1 MKKIFLLF
9 VLFSL
14 WIGVFAQKTDS
25 LARVETELRSLQYRQ
40 HNMFITI
47 DALKSELDS
56 VKAENKSSFS
66 GMGDKLNELG
76 HNQQQQLVRVDEM
89 GNQIETVDGRVSTT
103 RSIGFVLLLVLLI
116 VVVLLSGAFVVY
128 LQRLRKNLIAR
139 DEIIDSLVKSETQRL
154 TERINQIGEDTVAG
168 LGMIKEKVKQN
179 QDENKLALKEIQ
191 LDIDGLKDKYRLRM
205 KRLEQDFE
213 KIEEKF
219 SKADQ
224 KSAAKLKETRKKL
237 EDSQTELKKE
247 FASSLKKINDD
258 WQAELKKQK
267 QKVNKVKKVVAK
279 NTIPNKEPKTKSA
292 TDGRK
297 VSLKASTGRKG

>member
-1 MKKIFLLF
+1 MKKIILLV

-14 WIGVFAQKTDS
+14 WISAFAQKPDS

-56 VKAENKSSFS
+56 VKAENKSGFTSITNKI
-66 GMGDKLNELG
+66 DKIG

-103 RSIGFVLLLVLLI
+103 RSTGFVLLLVLLI

-139 DEIIDSLVKSETQRL
+139 DEIIDGLVKSETQRL

-168 LGMIKEKVKQN
+168 LGLIKEKVKQT
-179 QDENKLALKEIQ
+179 QDENNFALKEIQ

-224 KSAAKLKETRKKL
+224 KSAEKLKETRKKL
-237 EDSQTELKKE
+237 KESQTELKKE
-247 FASSLKKINDD
+247 FASSLKKISEE

-267 QKVNKVKKVVAK
+267 QTVKKVKKVVAEK
-279 NTIPNKEPKTKSA
+279 SSKKTEPKPKTKTGTTA
-292 TDGRK
+292 RK
-297 VSLKASTGRKG
+297 VSIKASSGR